1 MSLDKHLFIAKFN
14 DVSNF
19 YLEHEHSN
27 DEKKLL
33 SLLQES
39 QEERDELLSQQLI
52 THERIQK
59 LEEQLKH
66 FESDSAKMRDNVLCS
81 KIKFEKKSDENERL
95 INEFNEMKKQYDRL
109 EQENQKYKIQI
120 ENERKK
126 VKIKSI
132 IKKFIFLFFC
142 SG

>member
-1 MSLDKHLFIAKFN
+1 LSLDKHLFIAKFN